1 MHGLRQEAAAANS
14 AVFSSSKLL
23 LAQLSEVVHHTR
35 GMRVIPSGAY
45 STGRGHFGGRSG
57 RQVSTD
63 KTAAVA
69 LVLSHCSDLKI
80 LFFDSDT
87 AEPYICSF
95 YSIYNELG
103 N

>member
-1 MHGLRQEAAAANS
+1 MHGLHQEATAANS

-35 GMRVIPSGAY
+35 CMRVIPGGAY
-45 STGRGHFGGRSG
+45 PAGRGHFGGRGG

-69 LVLSHCSDLKI
+69 LVLSHFSDLKI
-80 LFFDSDT
+80 SSSTLSQMDRIYVLFIQF
-87 AEPYICSF
+87 I
-95 YSIYNELG
+95 NELG